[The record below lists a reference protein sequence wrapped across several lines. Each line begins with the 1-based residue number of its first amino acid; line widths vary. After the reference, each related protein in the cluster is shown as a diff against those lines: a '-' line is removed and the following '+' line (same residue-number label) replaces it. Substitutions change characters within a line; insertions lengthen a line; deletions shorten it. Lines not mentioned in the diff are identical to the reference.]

1 MAEIVITEFMDP
13 AGVEALAGFDVH
25 YDAQLV
31 DKPDELRAALADCRG
46 LIVRNRT
53 QVRPALLDAAPRL
66 EVVGRLGVGLEN
78 LDLAA
83 CAARGIPVLPATGT
97 NDDTVAEYVMA
108 AMLVM
113 LKSGSFHAT
122 DEVLAG
128 KWPRT
133 RLIGGRDAKGMT
145 IGLVGFGA
153 IARQV
158 ARRASAFGMRVLA
171 ADPFVPAG
179 DPAWAS
185 LGVERRDLAAMLPEC
200 NVLSIHVPMTPSTR
214 GIIGADAIA
223 ALPGGAYVINT
234 ARGGLVDEAALVAAL
249 KDGRLAGAVLDVVEN
264 EPLAAGSPLVGAPN
278 LILSPHIAGITRD
291 ANLRASTLTAENV
304 RRVLEGKTPRV
315 ADAAKAAAALS
326 T

>member
-1 MAEIVITEFMDP
+1 MAQIVITEFMDP
-13 AGVEALAGFDVH
+13 AGVEALAGFDVL
-25 YDAQLV
+25 YDPQLV
-31 DKPDELRAALADCRG
+31 DKPEALRAALADCRG

-53 QVRPALLDAAPRL
+53 QVRPPLLEAAPRL

-83 CAARGIPVLPATGT
+83 CAARKIPVLPATGT

-113 LKSGSFHAT
+113 LKAGSFHAT

-128 KWPRT
+128 KWPRP
-133 RLIGGRDAKGMT
+133 RLIGGRDAKGLTM
-145 IGLVGFGA
+145 GLVGFGA

-185 LGVERRDLAAMLPEC
+185 LGVERRDLAAMLPES

-214 GIIGADAIA
+214 GIIDAKAIA
-223 ALPGGAYVINT
+223 ALPHGAYVINT

-249 KDGRLAGAVLDVVEN
+249 KEGRLAGAVLDVVDN
-264 EPLAAGSPLVGAPN
+264 EPLAAGSPLVGTPN

-304 RRVLEGKTPRV
+304 RLVLEGKPPRV
-315 ADAAKAAAALS
+315 ADAAKAAAAKG
-326 T
+326 

>member
-1 MAEIVITEFMDP
+1 VSEIVITEFMDP
-13 AGVEALAGFDVH
+13 AGVEALEGFDVL
-25 YDAQLV
+25 YDPQLV
-31 DKPDELRAALADCRG
+31 DKPDALCAALADCRG
-46 LIVRNRT
+46 LVVRNRT
-53 QVRPALLDAAPRL
+53 QVRPPLLDAAPRL

-108 AMLVM
+108 ALLVM
-113 LKSGSFHAT
+113 LKAGAFHAT
-122 DEVLAG
+122 EDVLAG

-145 IGLVGFGA
+145 LGLVGFGA

-158 ARRASAFGMRVLA
+158 ARRAAAFGMRVLA
-171 ADPFVPAG
+171 ADPFVPAEHG
-179 DPAWAS
+179 AWKEF
-185 LGVERRDLAAMLPEC
+185 GVERRELAAMLPDC

-214 GIIGADAIA
+214 GIIDGRAIA
-223 ALPGGAYVINT
+223 GLPAGAYVINT
-234 ARGGLVDEAALVAAL
+234 ARGGLVDETALIAALNN
-249 KDGRLAGAVLDVVEN
+249 GHLAGAVLDVVEK
-264 EPLAAGSPLVGAPN
+264 EPLAAGSPLAGAPN

-304 RRVLEGKTPRV
+304 RLVLQGKPPRV
-315 ADAAKAAAALS
+315 ADAAKVAATA
-326 T
+326 

>member
-1 MAEIVITEFMDP
+1 MAQIVITEFMDP
-13 AGVEALAGFDVH
+13 AGVEALAGFDVL
-25 YDAQLV
+25 YDPQLV
-31 DKPDELRAALADCRG
+31 DKPEALRAALADCRG

-53 QVRPALLDAAPRL
+53 QVRPPLLDAAPRL

-113 LKSGSFHAT
+113 LKAGSFHAT
-122 DEVLAG
+122 EEVLAG

-145 IGLVGFGA
+145 MGLVGFGA

-185 LGVERRDLAAMLPEC
+185 LGVERRELAAMLPEC

-214 GIIGADAIA
+214 GIIDAKAIA

-304 RRVLEGKTPRV
+304 RRVLEGKAPRV
-315 ADAAKAAAALS
+315 ADAAKAAAR
-326 T
+326 TG

>member
-13 AGVEALAGFDVH
+13 AGVEALGGFDVL
-25 YDAQLV
+25 YDPQLV
-31 DKPDELRAALADCRG
+31 DKLDALRAALADCRG

-53 QVRPALLDAAPRL
+53 QVRPPLLDAAPRL

-113 LKSGSFHAT
+113 LRSGAFHCTA
-122 DEVLAG
+122 EVLAG

-133 RLIGGRDAKGMT
+133 RLIGGRDARGLT
-145 IGLVGFGA
+145 LGLVGFGA

-158 ARRASAFGMRVLA
+158 ARRATAFGMRVLGS
-171 ADPFVPAG
+171 DPFVSAEHA
-179 DPAWAS
+179 AWKE
-185 LGVERRDLAAMLPEC
+185 LGVERRELAAMLPDC

-214 GIIGADAIA
+214 GIIDARAIA
-223 ALPGGAYVINT
+223 ALPPGACLINT
-234 ARGGLVDEAALVAAL
+234 ARGGLVDESALVAAL
-249 KDGRLAGAVLDVVEN
+249 KDGHLAGAVLDVVEN
-264 EPLAAGSPLVGAPN
+264 EPLAAGSTLVGTPN

-304 RRVLEGKTPRV
+304 RLVLQGQAPKV
-315 ADAAKAAAALS
+315 ADAARAVAG
-326 T
+326 